1 VTDEPDFVVIGLL
14 RRAHGVKGELSVQ
27 PVSNV
32 PERFN
37 GLGAVLVRQN
47 GSVREVAVEA
57 VRTKG
62 KSVLVKLE
70 GVDDRTSAEMLAGAE
85 LGVRR
90 RDVWPVPEGTYYV
103 FDLVGCRVM
112 GGAGR
117 EIGVIEEVWTLPAN
131 DVFVVRLGSKEI
143 LIPAVK
149 TVVKQVDLEARV
161 VLIEE
166 MEGLLD

>member
-117 EIGVIEEVWTLPAN
+117 EIGVIE
-131 DVFVVRLGSKEI
+131 DVVRLGSKEI